1 MNILAIESSCD
12 DTSVAYL
19 SGSFKEPIIIH
30 AQKTA
35 SQIDVHKAFGGVVP
49 EVAGRKHAEAI
60 TPLIE
65 EILKDKKKPDY
76 IAITSGPGLMTGL
89 MVGIE
94 AAKTLS
100 YSLDIS
106 LLHINHLEGHIH
118 SAFLPTQEVTKP
130 ALNTLQFP
138 ALSLL
143 VSGGHTEII
152 LMKSFGEYERL
163 GKTLDDAA
171 GEAFDKVGKMV
182 KLEYPGGPKVSKLAL
197 EGDAKAINFPR
208 PMMTHDSLD
217 FSFSGLKTA
226 VLYYLQDNPDYNIND
241 VCASAQQAI
250 IDVLVAKVKKAIKLY
265 NPKSLILGGGV
276 SANDLLRTSL
286 QNISDDI
293 TFYIPEKSY
302 SMDNAAMIGAA
313 AIHHAEKEQTIDWR
327 DLQAN
332 PNWKI
337 DKA

>member
-19 SGSFKEPIIIH
+19 SGSLKEPIILH

-35 SQIDVHKAFGGVVP
+35 SQIDIHKAFGGVVP

-60 TPLIE
+60 VPLIE
-65 EILKDKKKPDY
+65 EILGDRQKPDV

-89 MVGIE
+89 MVGVE

-100 YSLDIS
+100 YSLDIPIV
-106 LLHINHLEGHIH
+106 HINHLEGHIH
-118 SAFLPTQEVTKP
+118 SVFLPTEQVTKP

-138 ALSLL
+138 ALCLL
-143 VSGGHTEII
+143 ASGGHTELI
-152 LMKSFGEYERL
+152 LMKSFGEYERI

-197 EGDAKAINFPR
+197 EGDAKAIPFPR
-208 PMMTHDSLD
+208 PMMAHKSLD

-250 IDVLVAKVKKAIKLY
+250 VDVLVSKVKKAITLH
-265 NPKSLILGGGV
+265 NPKSLILAGGV

-293 TFYIPEKSY
+293 TFYIPEKNY
-302 SMDNAAMIGAA
+302 CMDNAAMIGAA

-327 DLQAN
+327 DLEADG
-332 PNWKI
+332 NWRVERI
-337 DKA
+337 